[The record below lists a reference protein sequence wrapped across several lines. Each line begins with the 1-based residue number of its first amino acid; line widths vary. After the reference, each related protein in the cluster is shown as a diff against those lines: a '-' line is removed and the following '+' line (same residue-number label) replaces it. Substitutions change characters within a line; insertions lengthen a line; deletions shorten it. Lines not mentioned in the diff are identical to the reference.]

1 MDKPPPNFDAD
12 RDTLQPGADFGIRPI
27 WNGGSHSSDLDKPVA
42 VKRDRQARGVIRPL
56 PAYSV
61 FPSNLLITPEEIHK
75 VLAALGPDLAA
86 LFEE

>member
-12 RDTLQPGADFGIRPI
+12 RGKLQPGADFGTRPI
-27 WNGGSHSSDLDKPVA
+27 WNRGSHSSNSGKPVA
-42 VKRDRQARGVIRPL
+42 VEHDRQARSVMRAL
-56 PAYSV
+56 PAYGV
-61 FPSNLLITPEEIHK
+61 FPSNLPITPEEIHK